1 MKNHIIIHLQHSKS
15 LEAVPP
21 IFTRKKM
28 NLQKKKKKKKERNS
42 TLCFSQQCT
51 EFSGQSLPSNQT
63 NQSSKKV
70 TTKICLPAAQVIGTL
85 QNLQWDLNNNFNEL
99 LAADHGLAR
108 EWETPRGYSLK
119 GALILL

>member
-28 NLQKKKKKKKERNS
+28 NLQKKKERNS
-42 TLCFSQQCT
+42 TLCWSQQCT

-70 TTKICLPAAQVIGTL
+70 TTKICLPAAKVIGTL
-85 QNLQWDLNNNFNEL
+85 QNLQ
-99 LAADHGLAR
+99 
-108 EWETPRGYSLK
+108 
-119 GALILL
+119 